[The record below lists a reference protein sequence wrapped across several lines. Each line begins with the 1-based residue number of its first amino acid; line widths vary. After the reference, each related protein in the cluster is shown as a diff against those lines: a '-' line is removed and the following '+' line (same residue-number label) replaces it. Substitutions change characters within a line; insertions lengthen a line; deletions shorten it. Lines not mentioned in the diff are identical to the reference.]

1 MKSGSLYCKAVAF
14 RELPDF
20 LRKNNADPEALFRQA
35 GLDIAELK
43 GDNYYDWVK
52 LCDFF
57 NLVVKT
63 LDDPSLGI
71 KYAYDVPKD
80 FLAAGPM
87 LILAAL
93 VPTIRD
99 FFDLSSEYQ
108 KLHLNG
114 LSYHYT
120 ENKETNEVACE
131 VRVHPLSPPCSQIT
145 EHVLAVMI
153 LMMRHHIGEGRFLRL
168 SFQHKAPA
176 DLSWHE
182 KTFQCPIEFNAD
194 KTIAYMPLEFL
205 DHKLGGRLKKLQPIV
220 KAYLNRKINKNPLFE
235 TSIAHTIECLLP
247 SIFGLRK
254 SSLIDVAKILGI
266 SSKKLQR
273 LLSEE
278 GVTYSAVLNNVRKN
292 MANRMLFES
301 DIGISHLADLLDYA
315 STEAFN
321 TACKRWFG
329 TSPRQHRKQS
339 RLPES

>member
-20 LRKNNADPEALFRQA
+20 LRKNNADPEALFR
-35 GLDIAELK
+35 
-43 GDNYYDWVK
+43 

-120 ENKETNEVACE
+120 
-131 VRVHPLSPPCSQIT
+131 R
-145 EHVLAVMI
+145 AV
-153 LMMRHHIGEGRFLRL
+153 
-168 SFQHKAPA
+168 
-176 DLSWHE
+176 
-182 KTFQCPIEFNAD
+182 
-194 KTIAYMPLEFL
+194 
-205 DHKLGGRLKKLQPIV
+205 KL
-220 KAYLNRKINKNPLFE
+220 LNMF
-235 TSIAHTIECLLP
+235 
-247 SIFGLRK
+247 
-254 SSLIDVAKILGI
+254 
-266 SSKKLQR
+266 
-273 LLSEE
+273 
-278 GVTYSAVLNNVRKN
+278 
-292 MANRMLFES
+292 
-301 DIGISHLADLLDYA
+301 
-315 STEAFN
+315 
-321 TACKRWFG
+321 
-329 TSPRQHRKQS
+329 
-339 RLPES
+339 